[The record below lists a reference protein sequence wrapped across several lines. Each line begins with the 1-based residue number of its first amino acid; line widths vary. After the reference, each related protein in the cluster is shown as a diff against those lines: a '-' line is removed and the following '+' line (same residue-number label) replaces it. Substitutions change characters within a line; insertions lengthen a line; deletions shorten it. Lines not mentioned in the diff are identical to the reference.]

1 MSSKPRSTKAAAK
14 NRSNE
19 IDKREKQ
26 IISYIR
32 LNYEQMIYENQIL
45 KERPEDFV
53 VQDAVNNMAQTFL
66 DNMRGERE
74 QYLRE
79 LIKKLANTY
88 DDCVELQK
96 RYQEA
101 KKGAGNSAETIMK
114 QNEELRVEIDSL
126 NDKLQTL
133 EIERQN
139 KEQNLKNKVN
149 SKQKQLKTLNDS
161 IVNLQNAHHE
171 LSTQLDDLR
180 SMVLKN
186 AGRQKKLIQQAK
198 VVCVNEI
205 DKAVDNN
212 QQAAIDIHEQKI
224 QRLDAQLSAARAEQ
238 KRLQRQAQVVL
249 DAVYSI
255 APRQESSKITVQDF
269 PQRFEEI
276 KQIINSSI
284 ETKKEEALA
293 GIRRDIEEAI
303 PGIDVSTGNIID
315 IINKKLEE
323 RLREKEEECRRIVK
337 KGEER
342 ERILKMKLE
351 EVLAQIKQLR
361 SGASDNLDIIDDVE
375 RQRSLWEKSKDK
387 LDAKMSAIGLSIH
400 D

>member
-161 IVNLQNAHHE
+161 IVSLQNAHRE